1 MPQTPPPPDASP
13 RPQAAPGH
21 AVARTGAEVRSVFG
35 KAVGGSGL
43 LAGLTILLVEDSRA
57 AADTMRLMCQRLGAR
72 LRRADSAGAA
82 RRHLALYRPDA
93 VLVDLGLPDEPGEA
107 LIAEIAGSTGRPA
120 ALIGISGLIEGR
132 GAALAAGA
140 DGFLEK
146 PLPGALAL
154 AKALMPLAGAHHPG
168 AALALREAE
177 GAALLVAGARPDP
190 AALRDD
196 LLLADRLLAL
206 PRLAQG
212 TGHVLGFLRGLGRI
226 TGDAAL
232 SRMAQRVAEGD
243 APLAALADL
252 VRDRIAVQ
260 APAIGPASQRAD
272 TARQDR

>member
-1 MPQTPPPPDASP
+1 MPPVGSP
-13 RPQAAPGH
+13 RPPVAQYHAAARPG
-21 AVARTGAEVRSVFG
+21 ADFRSVFG
-35 KAVGGSGL
+35 KAVGGGGL
-43 LAGLTILLVEDSRA
+43 LAGVTILLVEDSRA

-72 LRRADSAGAA
+72 LRRADSAEAA

-107 LIAEIAGSTGRPA
+107 LIAEIAASTGRPA

-132 GAALAAGA
+132 GAALAAGV

-154 AKALMPLAGAHHPG
+154 ARVVMPLAEAHHPG
-168 AALALREAE
+168 AALAMRNA
-177 GAALLVAGARPDP
+177 ASTALLLSGARPDP

-212 TGHVLGFLRGLGRI
+212 TGYVLGFLRGLGRI

-232 SRMAQRVAEGD
+232 ARMAQRVAEGD

-260 APAIGPASQRAD
+260 APAVGPASGSQGAGA
-272 TARQDR
+272 ARQDR